1 MKLLCLPFLVLSL
14 LFSNQS
20 VAKSKDLKPVNLQL
34 KWHHQFQFAGFY
46 AAQIKGFYKKNGL
59 EVNIIEGGVNKPPL
73 KQVLKG
79 VADFGITGS
88 DILYEY
94 INGKKV
100 KVTSVIFQHSP
111 YVLMTLKKSN
121 IHTLLD
127 LAGKRIMVSEDQGW
141 LLLRALSFR
150 EGIDLASTKLI
161 PHSWNNQDL
170 INGKADAL
178 TAYSTAEPEQLRQL
192 GYETS
197 LIKPS
202 DYGLDFYGDL
212 IFTSEIYAKENSE
225 TVEAFN
231 KASIEGWEYALS
243 HKQEIIDYILK
254 LPSVKKRG
262 ISEKSLQ
269 FEADETEK
277 LVLSNIVEVGHIN
290 LGRFQQMLTVYK
302 ELKLVPQ
309 NANIDGLI
317 FKPTKYDW
325 QRIIFIS
332 LLVLSIIILMFVVM
346 VFWNW
351 RLRKIVNSKTKALLN
366 EIEQRKTAEL
376 IANESKEQ
384 IELILQ
390 SANICLWD
398 WDLKTNQKSFS
409 KQWYNLLG
417 VNPENLEL
425 DFDPFSVIHPDDVEK
440 SRKIFNQNINGGR
453 GNDLLQ
459 FRIAKANG
467 EYIYV
472 LSSSKVIKEV
482 DKVVKLSGVII
493 DINAIKEKEQEL
505 IKISEELM
513 QSNSELK
520 KFAYII
526 SHNLRGPVVNI
537 GSLFNMIDNES
548 MSDDNKIYCDK
559 IGISVDRLEET
570 LNDLIEIVSHQKPEN
585 KSLTVIDFESELKQI
600 IASIEYQFVTSGAKI
615 TTDFELRTMIY
626 SKKYFES
633 ILINLLTNA
642 LKYKSPDRAINI
654 HVSTSEN
661 DDYIILK
668 VKDNGIGIDLF
679 KNKSKIFGLY
689 QRFTPQIDGKGIGL
703 FIIKSHIE
711 SMNGKIEVE
720 SKPNAGTTFIIYF
733 SKNLN
738 IA

>member
-1 MKLLCLPFLVLSL
+1 MRFLCLPFLVFSL
-14 LFSNQS
+14 FFSNRS
-20 VAKSKDLKPVNLQL
+20 IAKSEDLKPINLQL

-46 AAQIKGFYKKNGL
+46 AAQIKGFYKKHGL
-59 EVNIIEGGVNKPPL
+59 DVNIIEGGINKPPL
-73 KQVLKG
+73 KQVLSG
-79 VADFGITGS
+79 SADFGVTGS

-94 INGKKV
+94 IKGKKV

-111 YVLMTLKKSN
+111 YVLMTLKTSN
-121 IHTLLD
+121 IRTLSD
-127 LAGKRIMVSEDQGW
+127 LVGKRIMVSEDQGW
-141 LLLRALSFR
+141 LLLRALFFR
-150 EGIDLASTKLI
+150 EGIDLASTQLL
-161 PHSWNNQDL
+161 PHSWNNEDL
-170 INGKADAL
+170 INGKADAF

-192 GYETS
+192 GYQTS

-212 IFTSEIYAKENSE
+212 IFTSETYAQENSE

-243 HKQEIIDYILK
+243 HKQEIINYILK
-254 LPSVKKRG
+254 LPGVKKRG
-262 ISEKSLQ
+262 ITENNLL

-277 LVLSNIVEVGHIN
+277 LVLSNIVEVGHVN
-290 LGRFQQMLTVYK
+290 LGRFQQMLAVYK

-317 FKPTKYDW
+317 FKPTKYEW

-332 LLVLSIIILMFVVM
+332 LIVLGIIFLLFIVT
-346 VFWNW
+346 VFLNW
-351 RLRKIVNSKTKALLN
+351 RLRKIVNTKTKALLN
-366 EIEQRKTAEL
+366 EIEQRKTAEAV
-376 IANESKEQ
+376 ANESKEQ

-417 VNPENLEL
+417 VNPQNLGL
-425 DFDPFSVIHPDDVEK
+425 DFDPFSAIHPDDLEK
-440 SRKIFNQNINGGR
+440 SRKIFKQNMGGGR

-467 EYIYV
+467 EYIYI
-472 LSSSKVIKEV
+472 LSSSKVIIENE
-482 DKVVKLSGVII
+482 KVIKLSGVII
-493 DINAIKEKEQEL
+493 DINEIKKKEQEL

-537 GSLFNMIDNES
+537 SSLFNMIEHDS
-548 MSDDNKIYCDK
+548 MSDDNKIFCDK
-559 IGISVDRLEET
+559 IGISVNKLEET

-600 IASIEYQFVTSGAKI
+600 IASIEYQFVSSGAKI
-615 TTDFELRTMIY
+615 TTLFDVRTMIY

-633 ILINLLTNA
+633 ILINLITNA
-642 LKYKSPDRAINI
+642 LKYKSPHRASTI
-654 HVSTSEN
+654 HISTSEN
-661 DDYIILK
+661 DEYVILK
-668 VKDNGIGIDLF
+668 VKDNGIGIDLD

-689 QRFTPQIDGKGIGL
+689 QRFTPHLDGKGIGL

-711 SMNGKIEVE
+711 SMNGKIEVDSKLDE
-720 SKPNAGTTFIIYF
+720 STTFTIYF

-738 IA
+738 KA